1 MIPVMTDT
9 VAMNARQVFRQY
21 GPWLAA
27 GMAVLVVIG
36 AAGRESTVARPLEAG
51 YSVVT
56 LNTAGQDD
64 SAAGYTPVRMHQ
76 PLSGRFQP
84 TKDETQDEVPDRY
97 RQPDNRDDM
106 AIRQVQAAMFQEEAP
121 GNDKKKERKKNDMFS
136 SLRDKDAG
144 SLDKD
149 RELDTGDSLG
159 WGWLADGVGEGQ
171 GRVDVPSSEPRT
183 PSPLE
188 TSLRKELFSEETSGW
203 SEPAGSSKGGS
214 GFNWRGLREEQAP

>member
-1 MIPVMTDT
+1 MIPAMTET
-9 VAMNARQVFRQY
+9 VAMNARQVFLRY
-21 GPWLAA
+21 GPWLAG

-36 AAGRESTVARPLEAG
+36 AVGRESTAARPLEAG

-56 LNTAGQDD
+56 VNTAGQDD

-149 RELDTGDSLG
+149 RESDADDSLD
-159 WGWLADGVGEGQ
+159 WGWLAEGVQREPD
-171 GRVDVPSSEPRT
+171 RVDAGSSEQRT

-188 TSLRKELFSEETSGW
+188 TSLRKDLFSEETPGVP
-203 SEPAGSSKGGS
+203 EPAGSSKGGS
-214 GFNWRGLREEQAP
+214 GFNWRSLGEEQAP

>member
-1 MIPVMTDT
+1 
-9 VAMNARQVFRQY
+9 MNARQVFLRY
-21 GPWLAA
+21 GPWLAG

-36 AAGRESTVARPLEAG
+36 AAGRESTAARPLEAG

-56 LNTAGQDD
+56 VNTAGQDD
-64 SAAGYTPVRMHQ
+64 AVAGYTPVQMHE
-76 PLSGRFQP
+76 PLSRQFQP

-121 GNDKKKERKKNDMFS
+121 GNDKKRERKKNDMFS

-149 RELDTGDSLG
+149 RESDADDSLG

-171 GRVDVPSSEPRT
+171 GRVNVRSSERRT

-188 TSLRKELFSEETSGW
+188 SSLRKELFPEETSGW
-203 SEPAGSSKGGS
+203 SEPAGRSKGGS
-214 GFNWRGLREEQAP
+214 GFNWRSLREEQAP